1 MAQCIAKS
9 KRSGERCKA
18 NAVDGYTVCRMH
30 GAGSPHKGRP
40 GGAPITTGRYSI
52 KRQELA
58 RKAQEFANDTAP
70 GDLTGELVLMRAL
83 LQDYLDRFEDGTRLP
98 FDDIG
103 RIFGMVE
110 AIGRLVERIAK
121 ILAATALTQNEVQ
134 QFKQAFLAELPKYV
148 PDPDKRLEFI
158 ATIAAALGFNVEP
171 PPRGYIDVETSR
183 R

>member
-1 MAQCIAKS
+1 MAQCAAKS
-9 KRSGERCKA
+9 KRTGERCKA
-18 NAVDGYTVCRMH
+18 NAVSGYAVCRMH
-30 GAGSPHKGRP
+30 GAGSPHQGRP

-58 RKAQEFANDTAP
+58 RKAQEFANDTTP

-98 FDDIG
+98 FDDIE

-121 ILAATALTQNEVQ
+121 ILATTALTQVEVQ
-134 QFKQAFLAELPKYV
+134 RFEQAFLAELPKYV
-148 PDPDKRLEFI
+148 PESSKRVELI
-158 ATIAAALGFNVEP
+158 KAIGWTLGISVDSAP
-171 PPRGYIDVETSR
+171 TDYIDVSN
-183 R
+183 